1 MRFLEYLFFKYYNWA
16 IKVGDGD
23 APAFTAVICIS
34 FGILLYFMD
43 VVMAYYYFI
52 MPTSDFSSLYIYIF
66 PVVFLC
72 SIVVLYIR
80 LVAKDKG
87 KQIMEKHKNE
97 WTGKKHIGAI
107 LYPLIAIV
115 LFGIELF
122 LKAMINS
129 GKI

>member
-34 FGILLYFMD
+34 FGILIYFMD

-129 GKI
+129 GEI